1 MEGALICIS
10 FYQKKRGGYILYLN
24 LDHLL
29 VLSSN
34 IDMFSHLSSRGHM
47 EKSTEAQDFPIAKA
61 AISFLQ
67 DNVPS
72 SFTFPGWN
80 KGRIVCQQS
89 QLRRILS
96 GTESSSSRKKMDKLV
111 SLSNTP
117 LTTAGVITSKSDVQS
132 GKANDVDSRT
142 DSTRTELLTSAI

>member
-1 MEGALICIS
+1 
-10 FYQKKRGGYILYLN
+10 
-24 LDHLL
+24 
-29 VLSSN
+29 
-34 IDMFSHLSSRGHM
+34 M
-47 EKSTEAQDFPIAKA
+47 EKNSNAQDFPIAKT

-80 KGRIVCQQS
+80 KGRLVCQQS

-96 GTESSSSRKKMDKLV
+96 GTESSSSRSKMDKLV

-117 LTTAGVITSKSDVQS
+117 LPNSGVIKSKSNVQS

-142 DSTRTELLTSAI
+142 DSTRTELLTSAV

>member
-1 MEGALICIS
+1 ME
-10 FYQKKRGGYILYLN
+10 
-24 LDHLL
+24 
-29 VLSSN
+29 
-34 IDMFSHLSSRGHM
+34 
-47 EKSTEAQDFPIAKA
+47 ESTDAQDFPIAKA
-61 AISFLQ
+61 AFSFLQ
-67 DNVPS
+67 DNVSS

-96 GTESSSSRKKMDKLV
+96 GTGSSSSRKKMDKLV

-117 LTTAGVITSKSDVQS
+117 LTNAGAITSKSDVQS

-142 DSTRTELLTSAI
+142 DSTRTELLTSSV